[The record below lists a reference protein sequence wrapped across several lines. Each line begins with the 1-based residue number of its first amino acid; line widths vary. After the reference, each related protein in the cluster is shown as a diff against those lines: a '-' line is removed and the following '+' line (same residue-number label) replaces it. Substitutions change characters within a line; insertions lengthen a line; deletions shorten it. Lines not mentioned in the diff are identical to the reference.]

1 MALQARAQSRAE
13 WGSVG
18 LISIA
23 HLISHIHMLILPPLF
38 PLLRDHLGVDFV
50 ALGFALT
57 VNAVTA
63 ALLQT
68 PMGFLVDRWGGRRLL
83 IAGLVLGGV
92 AFVAL
97 AFVTTYPMLLA
108 ANVALG
114 VSQTVY
120 HPADYA
126 LLGAKVSDARMG
138 RAFSVHTFAGYLGFA
153 LAPVMML
160 TSSTLFGL
168 QGALLLAGLVAFL
181 ACLPLLP
188 ARGLDS
194 VSAAHEAAL
203 ASRPRGAVP
212 ISIWSPTI
220 LMLTLFFVLLQLSAN
235 GVQSFSV
242 VALNAAFAVKLP
254 LANSALS
261 AYLFAT
267 AAGVLA
273 GGLAADRTTR
283 HGDFA
288 AACFALCAVVTLA
301 IGLVPMAPLPL
312 MLAMGFSGFLTG
324 VITPSRDLLVK
335 QASPPGASG
344 RVFGIVTTGFL
355 IGSTIGPLLYGYLM
369 DRHLPRFVFYCS
381 VVFMVLTVL
390 VAMFEERRVAARAG
404 ALA

>member
-1 MALQARAQSRAE
+1 MAVQGRAQTRAE
-13 WGSVG
+13 WGAVG

-23 HLISHIHMLILPPLF
+23 HLISHLHMLILPPLF
-38 PLLRDHLGVDFV
+38 PLLRDRLGVSFV
-50 ALGFALT
+50 ELGFALT
-57 VNAVTA
+57 VSAITA

-83 IAGLVLGGV
+83 IAGLVLGG
-92 AFVAL
+92 AAYIAL
-97 AFVTTYPMLLA
+97 ALATTYPMLLV

-114 VSQTVY
+114 LSQTVY

-126 LLGAKVSDARMG
+126 LLAAKVSDARMG

-153 LAPVMML
+153 IAPVSML
-160 TSSTLFGL
+160 AASDLLRL
-168 QGALLLAGLVAFL
+168 QGALLLAGGVAFL
-181 ACLPLLP
+181 AALPLLP
-188 ARGLDS
+188 ARGLDA
-194 VSAAHEAAL
+194 VSAAHAAVG
-203 ASRPRGAVP
+203 ARPHGAP
-212 ISIWSPTI
+212 PAISIWSPTI

-242 VALNAAFAVKLP
+242 VALNEAFAVPLP
-254 LANSALS
+254 IGNSALS
-261 AYLFAT
+261 SYLFAT

-288 AACFALCAVVTLA
+288 ALCFALCAVVTLA

-312 MLAMGFSGFLTG
+312 MLAMGVSGFLTG

-335 QASPPGASG
+335 QASPPGAAG

-355 IGSTIGPLLYGYLM
+355 IGATIGPLLFGYLM
-369 DRHLPRFVFYCS
+369 DQHLPRFVFFGA

-390 VAMFEERRVAARAG
+390 VAMLEERRVAARAS
-404 ALA
+404 AVA